1 LKNLAMIITGL
12 SGGLTVGASVAAFYT
27 VLGVIS
33 EIAGFTDERISLFW
47 IKLCLI
53 LGATSSCAI
62 YFFDLNILSIK
73 YISAPLGL
81 VCGIFIGIVAAA
93 LTETLDILYI
103 ASSSLNLAKY
113 LYLIVWVIILG
124 KLIGSSLY
132 FIIF

>member
-1 LKNLAMIITGL
+1 MCN
-12 SGGLTVGASVAAFYT
+12 
-27 VLGVIS
+27 
-33 EIAGFTDERISLFW
+33 
-47 IKLCLI
+47 I
-53 LGATSSCAI
+53 L
-62 YFFDLNILSIK
+62 FDLNILSIK